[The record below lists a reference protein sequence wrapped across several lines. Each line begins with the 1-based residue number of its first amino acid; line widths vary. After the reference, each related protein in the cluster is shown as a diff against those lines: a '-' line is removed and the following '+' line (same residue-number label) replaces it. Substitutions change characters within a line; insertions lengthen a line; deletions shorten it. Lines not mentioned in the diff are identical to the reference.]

1 LTPFEGLGDDAGPG
15 QVEVGGTGVG
25 LLEGKVAIVTGAGR
39 GIGREHALALAREGA
54 AVMVN
59 DLGGDGRGEGADLT
73 PAQSVAE
80 DIRAA
85 GGRAEVNGC
94 NVADWGAAENLV
106 RQTVEAFGRLD
117 ILVNNA
123 GILRDRMAFNMSED
137 EWDVVLDVVLKGTFA
152 PSRFAAAYWREQYK
166 TTEERVDG
174 VIVNTASESGL
185 YGNSGQANYGAAK
198 AGIAALS
205 TVLARDLERIGVRVN
220 TIAPA
225 AATRLL
231 GTVVQHEAKAPGE
244 YDPLAPA
251 AVAPLVAWLCSDLS
265 RDVNAQVFA
274 VSGARIQLVRG
285 WHPVTQI
292 DSQER
297 LWTVDEIEAR
307 HEELL
312 GGGRFDPGIPPFL
325 PPLGWE

>member
-1 LTPFEGLGDDAGPG
+1 M
-15 QVEVGGTGVG
+15 G
-25 LLEGKVAIVTGAGR
+25 LLDGKVAIVTGAGR
-39 GIGREHALALAREGA
+39 GIGRGHALLLAQEGA

-73 PAQSVAE
+73 PAQTVVE
-80 DIRAA
+80 EIRAA
-85 GGRAEVNGC
+85 GGQAEVNGA
-94 NVADWGAAENLV
+94 NVADWAAAEALIK
-106 RQTVEAFGRLD
+106 QTVEAFGRLD

-137 EWDVVLDVVLKGTFA
+137 EWDVVVNVVLKGHFA
-152 PSRFAAAYWREQYK
+152 PARHAAAYWREQYK
-166 TTEERVDG
+166 KTEERVNA

-220 TIAPA
+220 TITPT

-231 GTVVQHEAKAPGE
+231 GTVMQQQERPEGAFDPYAPSHI
-244 YDPLAPA
+244 
-251 AVAPLVAWLCSDLS
+251 APLVTWLCSDLAK
-265 RDVNAQVFA
+265 DVNGQIFS

-285 WHPVTQI
+285 YHPVTQI
-292 DSQER
+292 ESDER
-297 LWTVDEIEAR
+297 DWTPDRIESL

-312 GGGRFDPGIPPFL
+312 GKGRFDTGIPPFL
-325 PPLGWE
+325 PPVGWE

>member
-1 LTPFEGLGDDAGPG
+1 M
-15 QVEVGGTGVG
+15 G

-39 GIGREHALALAREGA
+39 GIGREHALLLAREGA
-54 AVMVN
+54 SVMVN

-80 DIRAA
+80 EIRAA
-85 GGRAEVNGC
+85 GGVAEVNGA
-94 NVADWGAAENLV
+94 NVADWSAAQGLIE
-106 RQTVEAFGRLD
+106 QTVEVFGRLD

-123 GILRDRMAFNMSED
+123 GILRDRMAFNMAED

-152 PSRFAAAYWREQYK
+152 PARFAAAYWREQYK
-166 TTEERVDG
+166 RTEERVDG

-185 YGNSGQANYGAAK
+185 YGNGGQANYGAAK

-205 TVLARDLERIGVRVN
+205 TTLARDLERIGVRVN

-231 GTVVQHEAKAPGE
+231 GTVVQHEEKPEGE

-251 AVAPLVAWLCSDLS
+251 AIAPLVVWLCSDLS
-265 RDVNAQVFA
+265 RDVNGQVFA

-285 WHPVTQI
+285 WHPVTQLNS
-292 DSQER
+292 DER
-297 LWTVDEIEAR
+297 VWTPDRIENAR
-307 HEELL
+307 EELL
-312 GGGRFDPGIPPFL
+312 GKGRFDTGIPPFL

>member
-1 LTPFEGLGDDAGPG
+1 M
-15 QVEVGGTGVG
+15 G

-39 GIGREHALALAREGA
+39 GIGREHALLIAREGA

-80 DIRAA
+80 EIRAA
-85 GGRAEVNGC
+85 GGAAEVNGA
-94 NVADWGAAENLV
+94 NVADWSAAEGLIN
-106 RQTVEAFGRLD
+106 QTVETFGRLD

-123 GILRDRMAFNMSED
+123 GILRDRMVFNMSED

-152 PSRFAAAYWREQYK
+152 PARFAAAHWREQYK
-166 TTEERVDG
+166 RTEEPVNG

-205 TVLARDLERIGVRVN
+205 TVMARDLERIGVRVN

-231 GTVVQHEAKAPGE
+231 GTVIQHEDKPAGE
-244 YDPLAPA
+244 YDALSPA
-251 AVAPLVAWLCSDLS
+251 AIAPLVVWLCSDLAQ
-265 RDVNAQVFA
+265 DVNAQVFA
-274 VSGARIQLVRG
+274 VSGARVQLVRG
-285 WHPVTQI
+285 FHPVTQI
-292 DSQER
+292 DSDER
-297 LWTVDEIEAR
+297 LWTTDRIEER
-307 HEELL
+307 REELL
-312 GGGRFDPGIPPFL
+312 GKGRFEVGIPPFL
-325 PPLGWE
+325 PPVGWE

>member
-1 LTPFEGLGDDAGPG
+1 M
-15 QVEVGGTGVG
+15 G

-39 GIGREHALALAREGA
+39 GIGREHALLLAREGA

-59 DLGGDGRGEGADLT
+59 DLGGDGRGEGSDLT
-73 PAQSVAE
+73 PAQTVVE
-80 DIRAA
+80 EIRSA
-85 GGRAEVNGC
+85 GGTAEVNGA
-94 NVADWGAAENLV
+94 NVADWSAAEGLIK
-106 RQTVEAFGRLD
+106 QTVDAFGRLD

-123 GILRDRMAFNMSED
+123 GILRDRMAFNMDEE
-137 EWDVVLDVVLKGTFA
+137 EWDVVIDVVLKGCFA

-166 TTEERVDG
+166 RLEERVGG

-231 GTVVQHEAKAPGE
+231 GTVLAHEEKDPGD

-251 AVAPLVAWLCSDLS
+251 AVAPLVVWLCSDLAA
-265 RDVNAQVFA
+265 DVNAQVFA

-292 DSQER
+292 DSGETLWSTDRIHER
-297 LWTVDEIEAR
+297 R
-307 HEELL
+307 GELL
-312 GGGRFDPGIPPFL
+312 GEGRFDVAIPPFL

>member
-1 LTPFEGLGDDAGPG
+1 M
-15 QVEVGGTGVG
+15 G
-25 LLEGKVAIVTGAGR
+25 LLDGKVAIVTGAGR
-39 GIGREHALALAREGA
+39 GIGREHALLLAREGA
-54 AVMVN
+54 EVMVN

-73 PAQSVAE
+73 PAQTVAE
-80 DIRAA
+80 QIRAA
-85 GGRAEVNGC
+85 GGRAEVNGA
-94 NVADWGAAENLV
+94 NVADWGAAEGLIE
-106 RQTVEAFGRLD
+106 QTVETFGRLD

-123 GILRDRMAFNMSED
+123 GILRDRMAFNMSEE
-137 EWDVVLDVVLKGTFA
+137 EWDVVVNVVLKGCFA
-152 PSRFAAAYWREQYK
+152 PARFAASYWREQYK
-166 TTEERVDG
+166 KTEARVDG
-174 VIVNTASESGL
+174 VIINTSSESGL

-231 GTVVQHEAKAPGE
+231 GTVIQHEERPPGT
-244 YDPLAPA
+244 YDALSPA
-251 AVAPLVAWLCSDLS
+251 AIAPLVAWLCSDLA

-285 WHPVTQI
+285 FHPVTQI
-292 DSQER
+292 DSDER
-297 LWTVDEIEAR
+297 EWTPDRIETLR
-307 HEELL
+307 EDLL
-312 GGGRFDPGIPPFL
+312 GKGRFDTGIPPFL